1 MLFINKIFL
10 FFKRELKLFYTNIVD
25 LLTNILFFFLSIFIF
40 IFALGTDDKLLETI
54 GVGII
59 WSLLLLS
66 STLSIRKFYE
76 EDFKN
81 GTLIVVHMGGIS
93 YELMA
98 FLKIVS
104 HFLFV
109 QIPFLITIPVA
120 SMFFNLPMN
129 EVYVL
134 FLTFVIGSLI
144 LSCLGSIS
152 ASMNL
157 LNSTNFSIGSIIVL
171 LFSIPVIIFS
181 VGIKNSDVNFFSII
195 NLLLGIS
202 LVFLGISPWSSA
214 ACVRLALR
222 NK

>member
-1 MLFINKIFL
+1 MLFINKIFI

-40 IFALGTDDKLLETI
+40 IFALGTGDKLLETI

-81 GTLIVVHMGGIS
+81 GTLIIVHMGGIS

-109 QIPFLITIPVA
+109 QTPFLITIPVA

-214 ACVRLALR
+214 ACIRLALR

>member
-1 MLFINKIFL
+1 MLFINKIFI

-81 GTLIVVHMGGIS
+81 GTLIIVHMGGIS

-181 VGIKNSDVNFFSII
+181 VGIKNSDVDFFSMI

-214 ACVRLALR
+214 ACIRLALR

>member
-1 MLFINKIFL
+1 MLFINKIFI

-40 IFALGTDDKLLETI
+40 IFALGTDDRLLETI

-181 VGIKNSDVNFFSII
+181 VGIKNSDVDFFSMI

-214 ACVRLALR
+214 ACIRLALR